1 MNRILARRL
10 KSTGV
15 YVLIGAAL
23 GPCVGVLTGLLDG
36 LPPVWPAVRGTVAGV
51 IIGAAV
57 GVGEEFLLPYASR
70 RLAFGRLNLL
80 RFGAYLAVMQATLLV
95 VNVARLMLEEQAT
108 AVSGALAYV
117 GGGDFVR
124 DLALTAVA
132 SVLIIGVLQ
141 LKRLH
146 HASELWRL
154 VTGRYHYPTE
164 EDLVFLFVDLARST
178 AIAETLGHVGFS
190 TLLRDVF
197 ADLSEPILSWRG
209 RVYQHLGDGVIV
221 TWTAEGLNNAA
232 PVRCFFDMVRQ
243 LETQRDHYE
252 HRFGLAPTI
261 RGAAHAGPVV
271 TTWVGEAKK
280 ELAYHGDTLNVT
292 ARMQAACKTL
302 GVRLLVSE
310 PVRAGVDGV
319 AGLSARSMGEIE
331 LEGKEAAAPLYAVEP
346 TASP

>member
-1 MNRILARRL
+1 M
-10 KSTGV
+10 
-15 YVLIGAAL
+15 
-23 GPCVGVLTGLLDG
+23 
-36 LPPVWPAVRGTVAGV
+36 
-51 IIGAAV
+51 
-57 GVGEEFLLPYASR
+57 
-70 RLAFGRLNLL
+70 
-80 RFGAYLAVMQATLLV
+80 
-95 VNVARLMLEEQAT
+95 
-108 AVSGALAYV
+108 
-117 GGGDFVR
+117 
-124 DLALTAVA
+124 
-132 SVLIIGVLQ
+132 LIIGVLQ

-164 EDLVFLFVDLARST
+164 EDMVFLFVDVARST

-197 ADLSEPILSWRG
+197 ADLSEPILAWRG

-252 HRFGLAPTI
+252 HRFGLVPTI
-261 RGAAHAGPVV
+261 RGAVHAGPVV